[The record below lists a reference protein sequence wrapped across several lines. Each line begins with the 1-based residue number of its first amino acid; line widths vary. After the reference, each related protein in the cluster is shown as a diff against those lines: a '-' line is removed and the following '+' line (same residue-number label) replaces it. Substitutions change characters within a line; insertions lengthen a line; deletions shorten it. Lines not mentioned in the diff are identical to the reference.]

1 MLLLLLV
8 AIYYYGV
15 FRFVC
20 FSVRFFLVFVSFLCY
35 GGLLI
40 RIFVCRLMFFF
51 VYFLMFA
58 LYVVTIIGCYL
69 LLWGFGSF
77 VRLFQPSLVFCVV
90 FLFSA
95 VRFISLLF
103 CPGSSLIRS
112 FVLFLFYFFL
122 VCFARFVWFV

>member
-1 MLLLLLV
+1 
-8 AIYYYGV
+8 
-15 FRFVC
+15 
-20 FSVRFFLVFVSFLCY
+20 
-35 GGLLI
+35 
-40 RIFVCRLMFFF
+40 MFFF

-77 VRLFQPSLVFCVV
+77 VRLFQPSFVFCVV

-103 CPGSSLIRS
+103 CSGSSLIRS
-112 FVLFLFYFFL
+112 FVLFIYYFYRLICKICL
-122 VCFARFVWFV
+122 VCMKYLFD